1 MGDNL
6 TNKDY
11 IQILTYYKKPI
22 PKSKK
27 MLKIIAEKI
36 LGEKLCKCIKKIDP
50 VNEKRSIGICTQ
62 TVLNSK
68 GITRGNFN
76 CTGKRKITLKKLKS
90 NKTRKTRK

>member
-11 IQILTYYKKPI
+11 IQILTYYKKTI
-22 PKSKK
+22 PKSKTLVK
-27 MLKIIAEKI
+27 RHAEKI

-50 VNEKRSIGICTQ
+50 VNEKRSIGICTR
-62 TVLNSK
+62 TVLNNK

-90 NKTRKTRK
+90 NKTKKNRK